1 MLHLEQA
8 FKEIAPRIRGLR
20 DALDLSIEEL
30 AAKVE
35 VEPAAII
42 AYESGEVEIPVGFL
56 MKVAHAC
63 HVDLTVLI
71 SGVEPHL
78 KGYSLVRHGEGLSV
92 ERRKDYDYK
101 SLAYRFSGR
110 KMEPFLIT
118 VPAKEP
124 AAMTPVSHSGQEFI
138 HVVEGRLGLRL
149 GDEDLELEPGDS
161 LYFDSQSPHAL
172 RGLDG
177 RHAVFLDVI
186 L

>member
-1 MLHLEQA
+1 MEQA
-8 FKEIAPRIRGLR
+8 HKDIAPRLRGLR
-20 DALDLSIEEL
+20 DALDMSVEDL
-30 AAKVE
+30 AAKTGVTPE
-35 VEPAAII
+35 QAAL
-42 AYESGEVEIPVGFL
+42 YEAGETEIPVGFL
-56 MKVAHAC
+56 MKVAQAC

-118 VPAKEP
+118 VPPKKPED
-124 AAMTPVSHSGQEFI
+124 MNLVVHSGQEFI
-138 HVVEGRLGLRL
+138 HVLEGRLELRL
-149 GDEDLELEPGDS
+149 GEDVLALDPGDS
-161 LYFDSQSPHAL
+161 LYFDSQTPHAL
-172 RGLDG
+172 RGLDDKQ
-177 RHAVFLDVI
+177 AVFLDVI

>member
-1 MLHLEQA
+1 MLHMEQA

-20 DALDLSIEEL
+20 DALDLSVEEL
-30 AAKVE
+30 AAKIGVD
-35 VEPAAII
+35 PATVASF
-42 AYESGEVEIPVGFL
+42 ETGEVEIPVGFL
-56 MKVAHAC
+56 MKVAQAC

-71 SGVEPHL
+71 SGIEPHL

-124 AAMTPVSHSGQEFI
+124 EAMTMVSHSGQEFI
-138 HVVEGRLGLRL
+138 HVMEGRLGLRL
-149 GDEDLELEPGDS
+149 GEEDLELEPGDS
-161 LYFDSQSPHAL
+161 LYFDSQTPHAL

>member
-1 MLHLEQA
+1 MEQA
-8 FKEIAPRIRGLR
+8 YKDIAPRLRGLR
-20 DALDLSIEEL
+20 DALDLTVEEL
-30 AAKVE
+30 AAKTGVDAE
-35 VEPAAII
+35 SIRS
-42 AYESGEVEIPVGFL
+42 YESGTMEIPVGFL
-56 MKVAHAC
+56 MKVAQAC

-71 SGVEPHL
+71 SGIEPHL
-78 KGYSLVRHGEGLSV
+78 KGYSLVRQGEGLSV

-124 AAMTPVSHSGQEFI
+124 SEMAQVSHSGQEFI
-138 HVVEGRLGLRL
+138 HVMEGRLELRL
-149 GDEDLELEPGDS
+149 GSEVLELAPGDS
-161 LYFDSQSPHAL
+161 LYFDSQTPHAL

-177 RHAVFLDVI
+177 KQAVFLDVI

>member
-1 MLHLEQA
+1 MHMEQA
-8 FKEIAPRIRGLR
+8 YKDIAPRLRGLR
-20 DALDLSIEEL
+20 DALDITAEEM
-30 AAKVE
+30 AAKTGATTEQVTD
-35 VEPAAII
+35 
-42 AYESGEVEIPVGFL
+42 YESGEVEIPVGYL
-56 MKVAHAC
+56 MKVAHCC

-78 KGYSLVRHGEGLSV
+78 KGYSLVRKGEGLSV

-118 VPAKEP
+118 VPFKNPEDLH
-124 AAMTPVSHSGQEFI
+124 MVSHSGQEFI
-138 HVVEGRLGLRL
+138 HVLEGRLELRV
-149 GDEDLELEPGDS
+149 GDETLALEPGDS
-161 LYFDSQSPHAL
+161 LYFDSQYPHAL

-177 RHAVFLDVI
+177 KSAQFVDVI

>member
-1 MLHLEQA
+1 MHMEQA
-8 FKEIAPRIRGLR
+8 YKEIAPRLRGLR
-20 DALDLSIEEL
+20 DALDMSVEDL
-30 AAKVE
+30 AAKTGATPELVRT
-35 VEPAAII
+35 
-42 AYESGEVEIPVGFL
+42 YEAGETEIPVGFL
-56 MKVAHAC
+56 MKVSQAC

-118 VPAKEP
+118 VPAKRAEE
-124 AAMTPVSHSGQEFI
+124 MTLITHSGQEFI
-138 HVVEGRLGLRL
+138 HVMEGRLELRL
-149 GDEDLELEPGDS
+149 ADDVLALEPGDS
-161 LYFDSQSPHAL
+161 LYFDSQTPHAL
-172 RGLDG
+172 RGLDDK
-177 RHAVFLDVI
+177 HAVFLDVI